1 MNNIN
6 ALIRE
11 VKFTARD
18 LTVWFW
24 LLVVLSLST
33 LSLWSGLTEVER
45 QNASIQSLLA
55 ENKEERLSE
64 QKKYDHWGYLAY
76 YSFHLTYDAPSGFA
90 FAAMGLRD
98 SQAWKHRVRML
109 ALEGQIYE
117 RDVGN
122 PSIALIGRF
131 DFAFFTAFIIP
142 IILIMLLFDLRSSEK
157 AAGRYALLEVTAGNR
172 FSLWGLRALVR
183 SGGVFLA
190 LILPLVVVGII
201 AGIHMGTLFLAI
213 LAVLAYM
220 IFWTLLS
227 VYVSAWRK
235 SGSVILMSLL
245 AIWMLTA
252 VILPAGLRIAIDKT
266 VHVPSGT
273 DIVMLQREVVND
285 AWDIPR
291 EETMNDFFAEHPEWK
306 DYEPIEDSFE
316 WQWYYA
322 FQQIGDERTKELST
336 LYRDGRLER
345 DKIASWF
352 SLLALPSLLER
363 YLQSL
368 AKTDLKST
376 IEYEERVRKYHASL
390 RAFYYPKF
398 FNNEPFERAELK
410 KLPMYLSH

>member
-24 LLVVLSLST
+24 LVIVLSLST
-33 LSLWSGLTEVER
+33 VSLWSGLTEVEC
-45 QNASIQSLLA
+45 QHASIEQLLEA
-55 ENKEERLSE
+55 DEEERLAE
-64 QKKYDHWGYLAY
+64 QSKYTNWGYLAY
-76 YSFHLTYDAPSGFA
+76 YTFHLTYDAPSNFA

-98 SQAWKHRVRML
+98 SQPWKHRVRML

-142 IILIMLLFDLRSSEK
+142 VILIMLLFDLRSSEK
-157 AAGRYALLEVTAGNR
+157 SAGRHALLEATAGKT

-183 SGGVFLA
+183 SGAVFLA
-190 LILPLVVVGII
+190 LVVPLLIVGII
-201 AGIHMGTLFLAI
+201 SGINLGTLLLAI
-213 LAVLAYM
+213 LGVFVYLV
-220 IFWTLLS
+220 FWTMLS
-227 VYVSAWRK
+227 FYVSGWRK
-235 SGSVILMSLL
+235 SGSVILLSLV

-252 VILPAGLRIAIDKT
+252 VILPAGLRVAIDKT

-273 DIVMLQREVVND
+273 DIVMLQREVVNG

-291 EETMNDFFAEHPEWK
+291 EVTMNNFFKQHPEWK
-306 DYEPIEDSFE
+306 DYEPIDDSFE

-322 FQQIGDERTKELST
+322 FQQIGDEGTEDLST
-336 LYRDGRLER
+336 HYRDGRLER
-345 DKIASWF
+345 DK
-352 SLLALPSLLER
+352 LATWLSFLAPPSLLER

-368 AKTDLKST
+368 AKTDLKSS
-376 IEYEERVRKYHASL
+376 IEYEKRVRAYHASL

-398 FNNEPFERAELK
+398 FKNAPFEKSELK
-410 KLPMYLSH
+410 KLPTYLSR